1 MLPGQ
6 SLPVPMPRE
15 WRELLG
21 ELAPVFAWRPTFRLF
36 TALAC
41 GMILADRCTVVAMA
55 AAAGTGRD
63 RRRAR
68 EVLRRGEM
76 GPGRAG
82 PGRGR
87 LVVEYLLGDGDPIV
101 IAADGTFFR
110 RWGRHVAETRWAY
123 DGAAQGGKKIAF
135 GNYADPPV
143 MPTGSLEPAHRL
155 AFRAK
160 LSA

>member
-21 ELAPVFAWRPTFRLF
+21 ELAPVFARRSAFRLF

-41 GMILADRCTVVAMA
+41 GMILADRSTVVAMA
-55 AAAGTGRD
+55 AAGIGRD
-63 RRRAR
+63 WRRAR
-68 EVLRRGEM
+68 EVLRRREM

-101 IAADGTFFR
+101 ILIKT
-110 RWGRHVAETRWAY
+110 WVCS
-123 DGAAQGGKKIAF
+123 QGNNSMA
-135 GNYADPPV
+135 
-143 MPTGSLEPAHRL
+143 
-155 AFRAK
+155 
-160 LSA
+160 